1 MSATL
6 GTTFDWR
13 KLLDNP
19 LPVYQDTGKGNGD
32 AAGAVD
38 AYQQLSPWQQALA
51 TTKQD
56 TGWTKLAD
64 PFPMAYDPMTRPGLG
79 TTHYPVPGTYDPG
92 GPAESSGTFGYDYSG
107 AAPGYNAWA
116 LYNGGTQDGGWYNA
130 AADTQQWDS
139 GRGNG
144 SQSNTRDTIWRWT
157 LDDLK
162 AQGLD
167 PGKAP
172 VDVVNRAFL
181 KNVARMHRDFD
192 ANKLN
197 WQQSGFANF
206 DRVLPGGGIGGQRL
220 PGSALPNGG
229 MSVDYTA
236 EALPGGTQGGGTVAG
251 YTQYPGQEGGAGGA
265 RPGQALPSGTS
276 SPNGGTSHPGVPGLG
291 TMGGDPLYN
300 YGLALNGKPEDRAR
314 LIGEASGR
322 TSPAHGRLAEF
333 ATNLYANALKAY
345 LMISQLGGGGAGANP
360 QTGVGDMNSF
370 LAAMGG
376 QGMIPL
382 LQAGIGKGLGG
393 DLGQDPETQEQAYR
407 AALALRS
414 MFSGGLAS
422 DVAGQHLDDA
432 MWQQGASVDR
442 NPLGGGQS
450 LVDILK
456 GTGSQYG
463 SALNQY
469 LGLR

>member
-1 MSATL
+1 LGGGTYDQAT
-6 GTTFDWR
+6 GTWR
-13 KLLDNP
+13 AGAP
-19 LPVYQDTGKGNGD
+19 L
-32 AAGAVD
+32 AAGADVFG
-38 AYQQLSPWQQALA
+38 A
-51 TTKQD
+51 
-56 TGWTKLAD
+56 KL
-64 PFPMAYDPMTRPGLG
+64 
-79 TTHYPVPGTYDPG
+79 PV
-92 GPAESSGTFGYDYSG
+92 
-107 AAPGYNAWA
+107 GYNSAQDRGGLEYNGKNVETFWSRMLRFA
-116 LYNGGTQDGGWYNA
+116 KDSGLPPDQAMRAAIDRIRRDNGGTLAGTG
-130 AADTQQWDS
+130 
-139 GRGNG
+139 
-144 SQSNTRDTIWRWT
+144 
-157 LDDLK
+157 
-162 AQGLD
+162 
-167 PGKAP
+167 
-172 VDVVNRAFL
+172 
-181 KNVARMHRDFD
+181 FD
-192 ANKLN
+192 E
-197 WQQSGFANF
+197 
-206 DRVLPGGGIGGQRL
+206 GGGSGGQRL

-276 SPNGGTSHPGVPGLG
+276 SPNGGTSHASVPGRGTLG
-291 TMGGDPLYN
+291 TDPIYN
-300 YGLALNGKPEDRAR
+300 YGLALNGTAQDRAR
-314 LIGEASGR
+314 LIGEANGR

-370 LAAMGG
+370 FAAMQGG
-376 QGMIPL
+376 GGGMIPL

-463 SALNQY
+463 AALNQY